1 MKKLLMIIPLVILLC
16 FTFGCQQ
23 GEEVAEE
30 PAVDIEAEREA
41 VLAVN
46 AEFLE
51 AVKAK
56 DIERTMSVFADEA
69 MMTVINDTF
78 FRDREGIKKF
88 FEGFFEAGWNANI
101 LVEKVDVSQSGDL
114 AYMLVKLDHS
124 RVKEDQTV
132 DYIKVGSFIIFKKQI
147 DSSWKIVAFL

>member
-1 MKKLLMIIPLVILLC
+1 MKKFLTIIPLVFLLC

-51 AVKAK
+51 ALKAK
-56 DIERTMSVFADEA
+56 DIERTMSVFVDEA
-69 MMTVINDTF
+69 MMMVANDTF
-78 FRDREGIKKF
+78 FRDREGIKKY
-88 FEGFFEAGWNANI
+88 FERFFEAGWNANI
-101 LVEKVDVSQSGDL
+101 LIDRADVSKSGDL
-114 AYMLVKLDHS
+114 AYVLIKLGHT
-124 RVKEDQTV
+124 RVKGDQTV
-132 DYIKVGSFIIFKKQI
+132 GYFKAGSFIIFKKQL
-147 DSSWKIVAFL
+147 DGSWKIVAFF

>member
-1 MKKLLMIIPLVILLC
+1 MKKLFMVISLVFLLC
-16 FTFGCQQ
+16 FTFSCQQ
-23 GEEVAEE
+23 SEEVAEE

-51 AVKAK
+51 ALKAK

-69 MMTVINDTF
+69 MMVVTRNIF
-78 FRDREGIKKF
+78 FRDREGIRKF
-88 FEGFFEAGWNANI
+88 FEGFFEAGWNANV

-114 AYMLVKLDHS
+114 AYLLVKLDHS
-124 RVKEDQTV
+124 RVKEDQSV
-132 DYIKVGSFIIFKKQI
+132 DYIKIGAFTIFKKQL
-147 DSSWKIVAFL
+147 DGSWKIVAFL